1 LTRQLPSRFGRYV
14 LFDQIGEGGMARI
27 YLGREQTDL
36 GAERRVVVKHILPL
50 FADSQELSGLL
61 IDEAKLAARLSHGN
75 VVQVYDLGREEG
87 TLYIAME
94 YVEGF
99 DLAALLKT
107 CSKRKVPLPVEFS
120 LLIVTE
126 TLRALDYA
134 HRKKDDEGN
143 LIGLVHRDVSPSN
156 VLVAFDGQ
164 IKICDFGIARAIGL
178 DGALPDAAIQGKA
191 GYMSPEAAAGKS
203 VDARSDLFAVGVI
216 LWELLAGRRFYKRE
230 GGKPPTLE
238 QVRKVVVPALPARN
252 LPQEAELHT
261 LVRRALS
268 VDPDERFA
276 SAKEMLRE
284 LEAYVAKSGLFASPL
299 KLGEWL
305 TESFGAEIVELR
317 RAREAASH
325 EVDAGPPPD
334 TEPALDS
341 LAGTAAPLAGQSSA
355 PPAPPVAVVAPPD
368 WMRPPANVPA
378 VSPNRN
384 KNLLLI
390 VLGLVVLIIAMLQ
403 FMRP

>member
-1 LTRQLPSRFGRYV
+1 
-14 LFDQIGEGGMARI
+14 MARI
-27 YLGREQTDL
+27 YLGRETTDL
-36 GAERRVVVKHILPL
+36 GAERRVVVKHILPV
-50 FADSQELSGLL
+50 FADSSELSRLL

-99 DLAALLKT
+99 DLSALLKT

-178 DGALPDAAIQGKA
+178 EGELPDAAIQGKA

-238 QVRKVVVPALPARN
+238 QVKKVVVPPLPMRD
-252 LPQEAELHT
+252 LPQESELHA
-261 LVRRALS
+261 LVLRALA
-268 VDPDERFA
+268 VDPEKRYPR
-276 SAKEMLRE
+276 AKEMLRD
-284 LEAYVAKSGLFASPL
+284 LEAYVAQSGLFASSL

-305 TESFGAEIVELR
+305 TENFGAEIVELR
-317 RAREAASH
+317 RVREAASH
-325 EVDAGPPPD
+325 DVDAEGASVD
-334 TEPALDS
+334 TSEAALDS
-341 LAGTAAPLAGQSSA
+341 LSGTAAPLAQEAETAAVA
-355 PPAPPVAVVAPPD
+355 PPAPPE
-368 WMRPPANVPA
+368 WMRPPAQLPEVPGA
-378 VSPNRN
+378 PDRN
-384 KNLLLI
+384 KKLFLI
-390 VLGLVVLIIAMLQ
+390 VLGIVVLIVIMLQ
-403 FMRP
+403 FMQP

>member
-1 LTRQLPSRFGRYV
+1 MTAQLPRRFGRYV

-50 FADSQELSGLL
+50 FADSGELSRLL

-75 VVQVYDLGREEG
+75 VVQVYDLGREED

-99 DLAALLKT
+99 DLSLLLRT

-120 LLIVTE
+120 LLIVAE

-134 HRKKDDEGN
+134 HRKKDDDGTP
-143 LIGLVHRDVSPSN
+143 LGLVHRDVSPSN

-164 IKICDFGIARAIGL
+164 IKICDFGIARAIGAH
-178 DGALPDAAIQGKA
+178 DALPDAAIQGKA
-191 GYMSPEAAAGKS
+191 GYMSPEAARGDA

-238 QVRKVVVPALPARN
+238 QVQAFELQPLPERG
-252 LPQEAELHT
+252 LPGERELHEI
-261 LVRRALS
+261 VNRALQR
-268 VDPDERFA
+268 DPDGRFS
-276 SAKEMLRE
+276 SAKEMLKE
-284 LEAYVAKSGLFASPL
+284 LDGYIARSGLFASSL

-305 TESFGAEIVELR
+305 TDNFGAEIVEMR
-317 RAREAASH
+317 RAREAHSHRVDSSKPPPPEPDETTAS
-325 EVDAGPPPD
+325 EAAAGSASPPSAELADAGGNAP
-334 TEPALDS
+334 LDP
-341 LAGTAAPLAGQSSA
+341 AAPSKSDSRMWL
-355 PPAPPVAVVAPPD
+355 VLLVVGL
-368 WMRPPANVPA
+368 
-378 VSPNRN
+378 
-384 KNLLLI
+384 LLLI
-390 VLGLVVLIIAMLQ
+390 VIVLQ

>member
-1 LTRQLPSRFGRYV
+1 
-14 LFDQIGEGGMARI
+14 MARI

-50 FADSQELSGLL
+50 FADSTELSQLL

-75 VVQVYDLGREEG
+75 VVQVHDLGREED

-99 DLAALLKT
+99 DLSALLKT
-107 CSKRKVPLPVEFS
+107 CSKRKVPLPIEFS

-134 HRKKDDEGN
+134 HRKKDDDGN
-143 LIGLVHRDVSPSN
+143 PLGLVHRDVSPSN

-178 DGALPDAAIQGKA
+178 DGNLPDAAIQGKA
-191 GYMSPEAAAGKS
+191 GYMSPEAARGET

-230 GGKPPTLE
+230 GGKPPNLE
-238 QVRKVVVPALPARN
+238 QVKNVVVTPLPSRN
-252 LPQEAELHT
+252 LPQEAELYGI
-261 LVRRALS
+261 VMRALEKE
-268 VDPDERFA
+268 PDKRFA

-284 LEAYVAKSGLFASPL
+284 LETYIGSSGLFASSL
-299 KLGEWL
+299 KLGQWL
-305 TESFGAEIVELR
+305 TDNFGAEIVELR

-325 EVDAGPPPD
+325 EMDSGQAADEPSEAAVSAEAPEAPQP
-334 TEPALDS
+334 TES
-341 LAGTAAPLAGQSSA
+341 AAPSA
-355 PPAPPVAVVAPPD
+355 PSPAAPGPLQGGTPPTPPD
-368 WMRPPANVPA
+368 WMQPPPVAPPVQPE
-378 VSPNRN
+378 
-384 KNLLLI
+384 KNNAKLI
-390 VLGLVVLIIAMLQ
+390 GLVVGLCVLIVILLQ